1 MNIWAIIHSRHKFYY
16 THKPMTKDIHS
27 EPAKRI
33 SAETVSNLIK
43 DLKKIGVLQEEIA
56 KDLGVSRQAV
66 TTWKRKGVAEQKYN
80 KLVVLYEKKFKK
92 LKKSDGYR
100 HAKLPGRVHLR
111 TNKLFAA
118 GGVELN
124 PKPGETYTCCTM
136 IIVNGEFPSTNNKEE
151 ATCRGCLK
159 RLHNLY

>member
-1 MNIWAIIHSRHKFYY
+1 
-16 THKPMTKDIHS
+16 MTKDIHS

-66 TTWKRKGVAEQKYN
+66 TTWKRKGVAEQRYS
-80 KLVVLYEKKFKK
+80 KLVTLYEKKIKQPQK
-92 LKKSDGYR
+92 RDEYR
-100 HAKLPGRVHLR
+100 PPQQPGRVHLR
-111 TNKLFAA
+111 TKKLFAA
-118 GGVELN
+118 GSVELE

-136 IIVNGEFPSTNNKEE
+136 IIIDDKFPSTDDPKKT
-151 ATCRGCLK
+151 TCKDCLK
-159 RLHNLY
+159 RLYNLY